1 MAGSVFVATSFPGIW
16 LSVVDAKRVGC
27 VLSADFDSVGTG
39 VLCSGC
45 QRLFFA
51 TKRGVRNVF
60 LLNLVKEKKK
70 KKKKTIV
77 ASKVQECNRRQFSCW
92 CTSLDQSGHFAKA
105 RPDTAWNVKK
115 LKPLITL
122 SSQK

>member
-16 LSVVDAKRVGC
+16 FSVLDAKRVGC

-51 TKRGVRNVF
+51 AKRGVRNVF
-60 LLNLVKEKKK
+60 LLILVKKKNK
-70 KKKKTIV
+70 I
-77 ASKVQECNRRQFSCW
+77 
-92 CTSLDQSGHFAKA
+92 
-105 RPDTAWNVKK
+105 KK
-115 LKPLITL
+115 L
-122 SSQK
+122 SQVKFKNATVDNFPVGVRR

>member
-39 VLCSGC
+39 VLCSGY

-60 LLNLVKEKKK
+60 LLILVKRKKK
-70 KKKKTIV
+70 KKRKQLSQVKFKNATV
-77 ASKVQECNRRQFSCW
+77 DNFPVGVRR
-92 CTSLDQSGHFAKA
+92 
-105 RPDTAWNVKK
+105 
-115 LKPLITL
+115 
-122 SSQK
+122 

>member
-16 LSVVDAKRVGC
+16 FSVVDAKRVGC

-51 TKRGVRNVF
+51 AKRGVRNVF
-60 LLNLVKEKKK
+60 LLILVKKK
-70 KKKKTIV
+70 I
-77 ASKVQECNRRQFSCW
+77 
-92 CTSLDQSGHFAKA
+92 
-105 RPDTAWNVKK
+105 KK
-115 LKPLITL
+115 L
-122 SSQK
+122 SQVKFKNATVDNFPVGVRR